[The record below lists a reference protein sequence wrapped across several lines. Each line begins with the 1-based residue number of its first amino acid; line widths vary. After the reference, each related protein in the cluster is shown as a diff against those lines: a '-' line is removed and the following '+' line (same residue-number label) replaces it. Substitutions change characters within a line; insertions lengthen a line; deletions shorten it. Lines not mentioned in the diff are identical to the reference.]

1 MSADYPKVIQVGG
14 VTVTVGS
21 AEEEARWRASEA
33 PSELAPPVPEEA
45 PVEPFPDVLED
56 PDGVPPADPL
66 DEIELDGAALND
78 GHAPDPVEPSKPAK
92 RASKKK

>member
-21 AEEEARWRASEA
+21 AEEESRWRGEPA
-33 PSELAPPVPEEA
+33 PSEVAPPP
-45 PVEPFPDVLED
+45 EPFPDVLDD

-66 DEIELDGAALND
+66 DEIELDGAATND